1 MLELLT
7 DDWVEITYSFW
18 FWICSLFTCLSPW
31 TPFKESICSKYN
43 EKQEEIS
50 VWEMLYSQMTWLWLL
65 SCSKEAFL
73 RSLSLNHVQEVE
85 DAQIPENGGA
95 TTARVIFSAKIRN
108 THIQEIHMQLRSS
121 AYFLVSCWCCLN
133 PKGPTCN
140 PFRIF
145 WFTFF
150 SIAKILKTFQPN
162 CNPPSLIPKAET
174 RAIHKPAQTFL
185 PMTSHPG
192 QPSGLVIVVC
202 WRIKGN
208 SLQ

>member
-50 VWEMLYSQMTWLWLL
+50 VWEMLYSHMTWLWLL

-73 RSLSLNHVQEVE
+73 WSLSLNHVQEVE
-85 DAQIPENGGA
+85 DARIPENGGA

-108 THIQEIHMQLRSS
+108 THTQEIHMQLRSNN
-121 AYFLVSCWCCLN
+121 ADYWWAVDAVWTQRARLAILFTYFGSHFF
-133 PKGPTCN
+133 PTQK
-140 PFRIF
+140 
-145 WFTFF
+145 
-150 SIAKILKTFQPN
+150 SKKTLQPN
-162 CNPPSLIPKAET
+162 YHPASLIPKAET
-174 RAIHKPAQTFL
+174 RAIHKRAQTFL
-185 PMTSHPG
+185 PMASHPG
-192 QPSGLVIVVC
+192 QPPAWPCHRSTLENQG
-202 WRIKGN
+202 
-208 SLQ
+208 

>member
-1 MLELLT
+1 MLRKGLELLA
-7 DDWVEITYSFW
+7 DNWFEIAYSYIDFE
-18 FWICSLFTCLSPW
+18 FVLCFHVCPLGP
-31 TPFKESICSKYN
+31 PFEESIYSKYN

-50 VWEMLYSQMTWLWLL
+50 VWEMLYSHMTWLWLL

-73 RSLSLNHVQEVE
+73 WSLSLNHVQEVE
-85 DAQIPENGGA
+85 DARILENGGA

-150 SIAKILKTFQPN
+150 P
-162 CNPPSLIPKAET
+162 
-174 RAIHKPAQTFL
+174 
-185 PMTSHPG
+185 
-192 QPSGLVIVVC
+192 
-202 WRIKGN
+202 
-208 SLQ
+208 LQKS